1 MSLQDPAVPLPAA
14 PREAE
19 RPRLTEFAI
28 VRRNFVKNRGA
39 VAGLFV
45 VAALVLVAVFA
56 DLLAPYDPIAQS
68 RAFMEP
74 PSLAHPFG
82 TDALGRDLLS
92 RVIHGARVSLAVGI
106 GAVLIALGIGL
117 AIGMAGGYF
126 GGKVDAVV
134 VMVTDTFMSFPG
146 LLVAMV
152 IAALLGS
159 SLPVVMLA
167 VGIGEFTLFARLV
180 RSVVYAEREKDF
192 VLASRSLGAGSL
204 LIVLRHILPN
214 ILPSLIVLVT
224 LSIGN
229 AILASAS
236 LGFLGLGAQP
246 PTPEWGNLV
255 NIGQEYMREA
265 PWLVWFPG
273 LAIVATVLGANML
286 GDGLRDAL
294 DPKLRR

>member
-1 MSLQDPAVPLPAA
+1 MSALGQQTGTAA
-14 PREAE
+14 SGEGEA
-19 RPRLTEFAI
+19 PRLTEFAI
-28 VRRNFVKNRGA
+28 IKRNFARNRGA
-39 VAGLFV
+39 VFGLV
-45 VAALVLVAVFA
+45 IVSTLVFIAVFA
-56 DLLAPYDPIAQS
+56 DVIAPYDPIAQS
-68 RAFMEP
+68 SAFLSP

-82 TDALGRDLLS
+82 TDVLGRDLLS
-92 RVIHGARVSLAVGI
+92 RVIHGARVSLAVGL
-106 GAVLIALGIGL
+106 GAVLIALLIGL
-117 AIGMAGGYF
+117 VVGLLGGYL
-126 GGKVDAVV
+126 GGRVDAVV
-134 VMVTDTFMSFPG
+134 VMIIDTFMSFPG
-146 LLVAMV
+146 LLVAMA

-214 ILPSLIVLVT
+214 ILPSLIVLIT

-229 AILASAS
+229 AILAAAS

-255 NIGQEYMREA
+255 NIGQEFMREA

-286 GDGLRDAL
+286 GDGLRDSL
-294 DPKLRR
+294 DPRLRR